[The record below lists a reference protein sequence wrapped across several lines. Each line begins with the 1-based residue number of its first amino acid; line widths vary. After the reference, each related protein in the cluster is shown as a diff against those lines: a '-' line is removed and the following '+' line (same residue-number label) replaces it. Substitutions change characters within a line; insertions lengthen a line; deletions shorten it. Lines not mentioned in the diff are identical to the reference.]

1 MGYAAGRFYPADR
14 EELLN
19 MLNELFSGL
28 EEKYD
33 PRAGIVP
40 HAGYIFSGRAA
51 AKFWVNAKPN
61 RNYIIIG
68 TNHTGLGGLGDVSLM
83 DIETP
88 LGIARNNKELALKL
102 IELGFSNTE
111 EAFIYE
117 HSVEVQIPFLQ
128 YKLGNKFK
136 VVPGVMKNYYEFARD
151 VGKAMAE
158 ELDESV
164 VLVASS
170 DFTHY
175 GPFYDYVPFEDGRK
189 VKELDILLINKILEL
204 DSKGFYNLIRETG
217 ATVCGWGPIVS
228 VIEFAK
234 ARGYKPILLDYYTS
248 GDVTGDYSNVVGYA
262 SIIFTEQ
269 K

>member
-1 MGYAAGRFYPADR
+1 MGFAAGRFYPADP
-14 EELLN
+14 EELVA
-19 MLNELFSGL
+19 MLRELFDGL
-28 EEKYD
+28 EEKYN
-33 PRAGIVP
+33 PGAGIVP
-40 HAGYIFSGRAA
+40 HAGYVYSGKAA

-61 RNYIIIG
+61 KTYIIIG

-88 LGIARNNKELALKL
+88 LGIARNDKETAMKM

-117 HSVEVQIPFLQ
+117 HSVEVQVPFLQ
-128 YKLGNKFK
+128 YKLGDNFK
-136 VVPGVMKNYYEFARD
+136 IVPSVMRNYYEFAKEMGR
-151 VGKAMAE
+151 ALAE
-158 ELDESV
+158 ALDEDK

-189 VKELDILLINKILEL
+189 VKELDMMLIERILNL
-204 DSKGFYNLIRETG
+204 DSYGFYKLIEETG
-217 ATVCGWGPIVS
+217 ATVCGWGPIVT

-234 ARGYKPILLDYYTS
+234 ERGYKPILLDYYTS

-262 SIIFTEQ
+262 SILFE